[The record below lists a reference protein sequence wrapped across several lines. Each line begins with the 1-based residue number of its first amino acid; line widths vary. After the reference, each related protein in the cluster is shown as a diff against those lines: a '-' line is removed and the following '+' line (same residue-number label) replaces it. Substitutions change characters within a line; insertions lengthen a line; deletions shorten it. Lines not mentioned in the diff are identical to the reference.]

1 MTDSEFKEKKYITV
15 NELLNLTNYMT
26 KEELITVEKIKNNCH
41 ERFNNRIKQ
50 GQIILQ
56 EVIQNVHE

>member
-26 KEELITVEKIKNNCH
+26 KEELITVEKNK
-41 ERFNNRIKQ
+41 KQ
-50 GQIILQ
+50 LL
-56 EVIQNVHE
+56 

>member
-26 KEELITVEKIKNNCH
+26 KEELTTVEKIKNN
-41 ERFNNRIKQ
+41 
-50 GQIILQ
+50 
-56 EVIQNVHE
+56 